1 MAKIEHQTLND
12 RAYAAIKKGL
22 MSGQF
27 KPGEVL
33 TIRQLAPDY
42 GISPT
47 PVREALQRLVAEH
60 ALELLRN
67 RSIAVP
73 VLTLDKFIELRRIRC
88 LLEGLAAELATPHF
102 RDSDIARLE
111 STIIEIDRDI
121 EENNAPGYLKRNEKF
136 HFVIYE
142 RAQSPHTLQII
153 QDLWTQVGPFLYCL
167 FEDNAYLREANDGH
181 RRIIAA
187 IRSGDPAAVRDSV
200 VWDISEAAESLMG
213 RLREMKE
220 AEAALKSDP
229 VSRTAPRRSRP
240 AAAKSPAAPGSP
252 ARR

>member
-33 TIRQLAPDY
+33 TIRQLAHDY
-42 GISPT
+42 GISAT

-60 ALELLRN
+60 SLELLRN

-73 VLTLDKFIELRRIRC
+73 ILTLDKFVELRRIRC

-102 RDSDIARLE
+102 RDSDLARLE
-111 STIIEIDRDI
+111 STIVEIDRDI
-121 EENNAPGYLKRNEKF
+121 NDKNAAG
-136 HFVIYE
+136 
-142 RAQSPHTLQII
+142 
-153 QDLWTQVGPFLYCL
+153 
-167 FEDNAYLREANDGH
+167 YLREANDGH
-181 RRIIAA
+181 RKIVTA
-187 IRSGDPAAVRDSV
+187 IRSGKPEAVRDSV

-213 RLREMKE
+213 RLREME

-229 VSRTAPRRSRP
+229 ALQTTPRRSRP
-240 AAAKSPAAPGSP
+240 ATARSPSGQGST

>member
-33 TIRQLAPDY
+33 TIRQLAHDY
-42 GISPT
+42 GISAT

-153 QDLWTQVGPFLYCL
+153 QDLWTQVGPFL
-167 FEDNAYLREANDGH
+167 
-181 RRIIAA
+181 
-187 IRSGDPAAVRDSV
+187 
-200 VWDISEAAESLMG
+200 
-213 RLREMKE
+213 
-220 AEAALKSDP
+220 
-229 VSRTAPRRSRP
+229 
-240 AAAKSPAAPGSP
+240 
-252 ARR
+252 